1 MLDVGSGE
9 GGVFTFISKQSEAF
23 LHFYV
28 IVHMNFIFSPPVII
42 DLHDKITLLT
52 LDSWPILATIY
63 HFRRPGHPN
72 WMIQS

>member
-9 GGVFTFISKQSEAF
+9 GGVFASISKQSEAF

-28 IVHMNFIFSPPVII
+28 IVHMNLIFSPPVII

-52 LDSWPILATIY
+52 LD
-63 HFRRPGHPN
+63 N
-72 WMIQS
+72 